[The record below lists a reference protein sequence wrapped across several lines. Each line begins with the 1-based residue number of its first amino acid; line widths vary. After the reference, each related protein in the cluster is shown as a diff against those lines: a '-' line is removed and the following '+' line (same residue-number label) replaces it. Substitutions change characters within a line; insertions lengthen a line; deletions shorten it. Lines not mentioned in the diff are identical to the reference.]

1 MRNRDS
7 RRSSWFEHSVLP
19 QWVVRMRQVRG
30 CVPAGGGDADNHWLT
45 VTTTGCHSGRVKE
58 VTEAQRE
65 VFDHLNQIRAQAVEH
80 ARQARRLSAQRRAVI
95 EKLLGDGFSQA
106 DIARE
111 MGVTRQ
117 AVQKMIAAG

>member
-1 MRNRDS
+1 
-7 RRSSWFEHSVLP
+7 
-19 QWVVRMRQVRG
+19 
-30 CVPAGGGDADNHWLT
+30 
-45 VTTTGCHSGRVKE
+45 VKE
-58 VTEAQRE
+58 LTAAQQE

-95 EKLLGDGFSQA
+95 EQLLGDGFSQA